1 MAQPVT
7 ITAERRTE
15 TGKGAARRL
24 RQSGRV
30 PAVIY
35 GHGRK
40 TEPLWVLQQEL
51 EKALSGIAAEST
63 VIELKIGEER
73 VQTLIREIQRH
84 PVRPGLLHVD
94 FYEIHAGER
103 IRLKVPVHLVGTP
116 EGVRTAGGVLD
127 QILKEIEIEVLPQ
140 HIPERVEVDVTHLG
154 VGKSLHVREV
164 KIPNATILTH
174 PDETLCTV
182 VPPRVEEA
190 VPAAAVA
197 TEETAEPE
205 LIRKPRAEEEAEEE
219 EEEKAKKGE
228 E

>member
-1 MAQPVT
+1 MAQPLK

-24 RQSGRV
+24 RMSGKV

-40 TEPLWVLQQEL
+40 AEALWVWHKEL
-51 EKALSGIAAEST
+51 ERALSGIAAEST
-63 VIELKIGEER
+63 VIDLEIGGET
-73 VQTLIREIQRH
+73 VKTLIREIQRH
-84 PVRPGLLHVD
+84 PVRPGFLHVD

-103 IRLKVPVHLVGTP
+103 IRLEVPVHLVGVP

-127 QILKEIEIEVLPQ
+127 QVLREIEIEVLPQ
-140 HIPERVEVDVTHLG
+140 YIPERVEVDVTHLG
-154 VGKSLHVREV
+154 VGKSLHVRDIT
-164 KIPNATILTH
+164 IPNATILT
-174 PDETLCTV
+174 PGDDTLCTV

-190 VPAAAVA
+190 LPVA
-197 TEETAEPE
+197 GVVGPEPTEEPE
-205 LIRKPRAEEEAEEE
+205 VIRKPRAEEGEAGEAET
-219 EEEKAKKGE
+219 GE